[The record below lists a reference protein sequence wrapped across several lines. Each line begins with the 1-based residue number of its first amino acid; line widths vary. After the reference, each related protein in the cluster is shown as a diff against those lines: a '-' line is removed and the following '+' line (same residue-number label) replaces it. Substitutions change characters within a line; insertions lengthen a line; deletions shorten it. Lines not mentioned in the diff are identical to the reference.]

1 MNTGKTVFAQLMMF
15 IPEYEFQKC
24 VKHYKGD
31 YRVRTFPCRE
41 HFLVMSFAQLTGRE
55 SLRDI
60 ENCLTAFS
68 NKLYHSG
75 INKPISKSTLADANE
90 NRNWRIYADLA
101 QVLIKTARPLYFD
114 DKEFRLDMDNM
125 VYAFDSTTI
134 DLCLSLYPW
143 AKFHHQKGA
152 VKMHTLLDLRGSI
165 PIFIDIT
172 DGAVHDINSLD
183 TMPVEPG
190 SYYIMDKGYVDFHRL
205 YTLIH
210 QCRAFYVS
218 RAKENIKCKAISS
231 FDVDNT
237 TGVISDQLVRLTG
250 YKSSRS
256 YPEVLRLIVYEDY
269 ATNVVYTFMTNDFD
283 LPALTIAELYRERW
297 KIELFFKWIKQHLH
311 IKSFYGTSQNAVY
324 CQIWIAVCTYLLI
337 AIAKKKLNLAISLYT
352 FAQTLGL
359 TLFEKTPVKELFEND
374 YNINNMSDENQLSLW
389 NS

>member
-1 MNTGKTVFAQLMMF
+1 MHSGKTVFSQLMMF
-15 IPEYEFQKC
+15 MPEFEFKKC
-24 VKHYKGD
+24 VSRYKGD
-31 YRVRTFPCRE
+31 YRVRNFTCRE
-41 HFLVMSFAQLTGRE
+41 HFLVMSFAQLSGRE

-68 NKLYHSG
+68 SKLFHSG
-75 INKPISKSTLADANE
+75 LNKPVCKSTLADANE
-90 NRNWRIYADLA
+90 KRNWRIYADLA
-101 QVLIKTARPLYFD
+101 QVLIKKARPLYFN
-114 DKEFRLDMDNM
+114 DKEFRLDIDNM

-143 AKFHHQKGA
+143 ARFHHQKGA

-172 DGAVHDINSLD
+172 EGAVHDINSLD
-183 TMPVEPG
+183 MMPVEPG
-190 SYYIMDKGYVDFHRL
+190 SYYVMDKGYIDFHRL
-205 YTLIH
+205 YSLIH

-218 RAKENIKCKAISS
+218 RAKDNIKYQTVSS
-231 FDVDNT
+231 SPVDNAA
-237 TGVISDQLVRLTG
+237 GVISDQLVRLTG

-256 YPEVLRLIVYEDY
+256 YPEVLRLVVYEDF

-297 KIELFFKWIKQHLH
+297 KIELFFKWIKQHLR
-311 IKSFYGTSQNAVY
+311 IKAFYGTSPNAVY
-324 CQIWIAVCTYLLI
+324 CQIWIAICTYLLV
-337 AIAKKKLNLAISLYT
+337 AIAKKKLKLSISLYT

-359 TLFEKTPVKELFEND
+359 TLFEKTLVKELFED
-374 YNINNMSDENQLSLW
+374 DINIKNMSDENQLSLW

>member
-1 MNTGKTVFAQLMMF
+1 MHSGKTVFSQLMMF
-15 IPEYEFQKC
+15 MPEYEFNKC
-24 VKHYKGD
+24 VARYKGN
-31 YRVRTFPCRE
+31 YRVRDFPCRE
-41 HFLVMSFAQLTGRE
+41 HFLVMSFAQLAGRE

-68 NKLYHSG
+68 TKLYHSG
-75 INKPISKSTLADANE
+75 LSKPIPKSTLADANE
-90 NRNWRIYADLA
+90 KRNWRIYADFA
-101 QVLIKTARPLYFD
+101 QVLIKKARPLYFN
-114 DKEFRLDMDNM
+114 DKEFRLDIDNM

-143 AKFHHQKGA
+143 ARFHHQKGA

-172 DGAVHDINSLD
+172 EGAVHDINSLD
-183 TMPVEPG
+183 MMPLEPG
-190 SYYIMDKGYVDFHRL
+190 SYYVMDKGYIDFHRL
-205 YTLIH
+205 YSLIH

-218 RAKENIKCKAISS
+218 RAKDNIKYQTVSS
-231 FDVDNT
+231 SPVDNT

-256 YPEVLRLIVYEDY
+256 YPEVLRLVVYEDF

-297 KIELFFKWIKQHLH
+297 KIELFFKWIKQHLR
-311 IKSFYGTSQNAVY
+311 IKAFYGTSPNAVY
-324 CQIWIAVCTYLLI
+324 CQIWIAICTYLLV
-337 AIAKKKLNLAISLYT
+337 AIAKKKLKLAISLYT

-374 YNINNMSDENQLSLW
+374 TNNKNMSDENQLSLW

>member
-1 MNTGKTVFAQLMMF
+1 MYTGKTVFAQLMMF
-15 IPEYEFQKC
+15 ISEYEFQKC

-75 INKPISKSTLADANE
+75 IKEPISKSTLADANE
-90 NRNWRIYADLA
+90 KRNWHIYADFA
-101 QVLIKTARPLYFD
+101 QVLIKKARPLYFD

-165 PIFIDIT
+165 PIFVDIT
-172 DGAVHDINSLD
+172 EGAVHDINSLD
-183 TMPVEPG
+183 IMPVEPG
-190 SYYIMDKGYVDFHRL
+190 SYYIMDKGYIDFHRL
-205 YTLIH
+205 YNLIH

-218 RAKENIKCKAISS
+218 RAKENIKYKVISS
-231 FDVDNT
+231 FEVDNT
-237 TGVISDQLVRLTG
+237 TGVISDQQVRLTG

-256 YPEVLRLIVYEDY
+256 YPEVFRLIVYEDY

-311 IKSFYGTSQNAVY
+311 IKAFYGTSQNAVY
-324 CQIWIAVCTYLLI
+324 CQIWISVCTYLLI
-337 AIAKKKLNLAISLYT
+337 AIVKKKLNLAISLYT

-374 YNINNMSDENQLSLW
+374 YNLNNMSDENQLSLW

>member
-1 MNTGKTVFAQLMMF
+1 MNFGKTVFSQLMMF
-15 IPEYEFQKC
+15 MPEFEFNKC
-24 VKHYKGD
+24 VARYKGD
-31 YRVRTFPCRE
+31 YRVRSFSCRE

-68 NKLYHSG
+68 SKLYHSG
-75 INKPISKSTLADANE
+75 LSKPISKSTLADANE
-90 NRNWRIYADLA
+90 KRNWRIYADFA
-101 QVLIKTARPLYFD
+101 QVLIKKARPLYFK
-114 DKEFRLDMDNM
+114 DKEFRLDIDNM

-143 AKFHHQKGA
+143 ARFRHQKGA

-172 DGAVHDINSLD
+172 EGAVHDVNLLD
-183 TMPVEPG
+183 KMPVEPG
-190 SYYIMDKGYVDFHRL
+190 SYYVMDKGYIDFHRL

-210 QCRAFYVS
+210 QNRAFYVS
-218 RAKENIKCKAISS
+218 RAKDNIKYQTVS
-231 FDVDNT
+231 FTPVDKT

-256 YPEVLRLIVYEDY
+256 YPEIFRLVVYEDF
-269 ATNVVYTFMTNDFD
+269 ATNVVYTFMTNDLD

-297 KIELFFKWIKQHLH
+297 KVELFFKWIKQHLR
-311 IKSFYGTSQNAVY
+311 IKAFYGTSPNAVY
-324 CQIWIAVCTYLLI
+324 CQIWIATCTYLLI
-337 AIAKKKLNLAISLYT
+337 AIAKMKLNLAITLYT

-359 TLFEKTPVKELFEND
+359 TLFEKTLVKELFEN
-374 YNINNMSDENQLSLW
+374 NTNSNNMSDENQLSLW
-389 NS
+389 NF

>member
-1 MNTGKTVFAQLMMF
+1 MHIGKTVFAQLMMF
-15 IPEYEFQKC
+15 MPYHEFQKC
-24 VKHYKGD
+24 VDHYNGD
-31 YRVRTFPCRE
+31 YRIRSFSCRE

-75 INKPISKSTLADANE
+75 IKSPVSKSTLADANE
-90 NRNWRIYADLA
+90 KRDWRIYADFA
-101 QVLIKTARPLYFD
+101 QVLIKKARPLYFD
-114 DKEFRLDMDNM
+114 DKDFRLDIDNM

-165 PIFIDIT
+165 PIFVDIT
-172 DGAVHDINSLD
+172 EGAVHDINSLD
-183 TMPVEPG
+183 KMPVEPG

-210 QCRAFYVS
+210 QSKAFFVS
-218 RAKENIKCKAISS
+218 RAKDNIQYEAISCS
-231 FDVDNT
+231 EVDKT
-237 TGVISDQLVRLTG
+237 AGIISDQIIRLTG
-250 YKSSRS
+250 YISSRK
-256 YPEVLRLIVYEDY
+256 YPEEFRLVVYEDFETSVIY
-269 ATNVVYTFMTNDFD
+269 SFMTNDFN
-283 LPALTIAELYRERW
+283 LPSLTIAELYRERW

-311 IKSFYGTSQNAVY
+311 IKAFYGTSPNAVY
-324 CQIWIAVCTYLLI
+324 CQIWIAICTYLLI
-337 AIAKKKLNLAISLYT
+337 AIAKKKLELAISLYT
-352 FAQTLGL
+352 FAQTMGL
-359 TLFEKTPVKELFEND
+359 TLFEKTPIKELFNSKF
-374 YNINNMSDENQLSLW
+374 NFNNLSDESQLSFW